1 MFVSLQFKLELKKE
15 DKEKLIKLMRKQSS
29 AIRVA
34 YNMLKELEKEKTRN
48 LHAQIYQRLRQP
60 FTELPTKYI
69 DSAIYKAK
77 QYPTDKPVVFGGKG
91 LFEKLCKNHLSGKA
105 REKLKKQWRELR
117 QGTLISIGSKS
128 DKGNRLTRFENINE
142 QLHLR
147 ITTGNREYIF
157 AKVLREPSNSKDK
170 WITFMAMLLESWQT
184 KNYFAYTVEL
194 KLRNGEVYGSVSFE
208 IPTPEV
214 RYTKENGVIAID
226 TNASPIHLAIAE
238 VSKTGELVSYQ
249 TVNLHH
255 LLGLSQNSK
264 DHQEWILAH
273 KIVDLVI
280 QKGKAIAVENLKK
293 LKRGMRGDGKAE
305 LRKRLHQ
312 WNAKKFLQKLK
323 RVAMLKG
330 VEVVEVHPAYTSVI
344 GMLKYAPQLSI
355 DKDVAGAYVIGRR
368 ALGFK
373 EDMPENY
380 EKLLKDGAYL
390 EFALKK
396 YEEREKELTELIE
409 KESNE
414 YKRNA
419 LKSELRNVEDAK
431 ELLTNLIQSLQS
443 ESSSCEGADGRNL
456 KQGETKKVSQIAWQV
471 LKVALLF
478 PILGKVLPRDLSPLK
493 PVLVEGGWD
502 RVRSRL
508 VPLETGGTV
517 PIRNFL
523 EQPQP
528 C

>member
-15 DKEKLIKLMRKQSS
+15 DKEKLIELMRKQSS

-48 LHAQIYQRLRQP
+48 PHAQIYHGLRQLFP
-60 FTELPTKYI
+60 ELPTKYI

-77 QYPTDKPVVFGGKG
+77 QYPTDKPVVFGGKR
-91 LFEKLCKNHLSGKA
+91 LFEKLCKNHLTGKA
-105 REKLKKQWRELR
+105 REGLKKQWKEQR
-117 QGTLISIGSKS
+117 QGTLVSIGSKAE
-128 DKGNRLTRFENINE
+128 KGNRLTRFEDLNG
-142 QLHLR
+142 QLCLR
-147 ITTGNREYIF
+147 ITTGNRDFIY
-157 AKVLREPSNSKDK
+157 AKVLREPSNNKDK

-184 KNYFAYTVEL
+184 QSYFPYTVEL
-194 KLRNGEVYGSVSFE
+194 KLREGEIYGSVSFE
-208 IPTPEV
+208 LPTPKV
-214 RYTKENGVIAID
+214 KHTKENGVIAID

-249 TVNLHH
+249 TINLHH

-273 KIVDLVI
+273 QLLDLAI

-293 LKRGMRGDGKAE
+293 LRKGKRGDGKAT

-330 VEVVEVHPAYTSVI
+330 VEVVEVNPAYTSVI
-344 GMLKYAPQLSI
+344 GMLKYAPQLNI
-355 DKDVAGAYVIGRR
+355 DKDIAGAYVIGRR

-380 EKLLKDGAYL
+380 EKLLKDRTYL
-390 EFALKK
+390 EFALKR
-396 YEEREKELTELIE
+396 YEEREKELRELLE
-409 KESNE
+409 KETNQ
-414 YKRNA
+414 YKRTA
-419 LKSELRNVEDAK
+419 LESEAKIVEKARK
-431 ELLTNLIQSLQS
+431 LLTNLIQSLQS
-443 ESSSCEGADGRNL
+443 ESSSCEGANGRNPE
-456 KQGETKKVSQIAWQV
+456 QGRVAKTTLQSAWQV
-471 LKVALLF
+471 LRVAILF
-478 PILGKVLPRDLSPLK
+478 PILGRILPRDLSPLK
-493 PVLVEGGWD
+493 PVLVEGVWD

-508 VPLETGGTV
+508 VPLEAGGTV
-517 PIRNFL
+517 PIRDF
-523 EQPQP
+523 
-528 C
+528 

>member
-29 AIRVA
+29 AIRTA

-48 LHAQIYQRLRQP
+48 PHAPIYQRLRQLFP
-60 FTELPTKYI
+60 ELPTKYI

-77 QYPTDKPVVFGGKG
+77 QYPTDKPVVFGGKR
-91 LFEKLCKNHLSGKA
+91 LFEKLCKNHLTGKA
-105 REKLKKQWRELR
+105 RERLKKQWKELR

-128 DKGNRLTRFENINE
+128 DRGNRLTRFEDLNI

-147 ITTGNREYIF
+147 ITTGNREFIY
-157 AKVLREPSNSKDK
+157 AKVLREPSNNKDK
-170 WITFMAMLLESWQT
+170 WLTFMAMLLESWQT

-194 KLRNGEVYGSVSFE
+194 KLREGEIYGSVSFE

-214 RYTKENGVIAID
+214 KYTKENGVIAID
-226 TNASPIHLAIAE
+226 TNASPIHLAVAE
-238 VSKTGELVSYQ
+238 VSKTGELLSYQ
-249 TVNLHH
+249 TISLHH
-255 LLGLSQNSK
+255 LIGLSQNSK

-273 KIVDLVI
+273 QIVDLAI
-280 QKGKAIAVENLKK
+280 QKNKAIAVENLKK
-293 LKRGMRGDGKAE
+293 LKKGMRGDGKAE

-330 VEVVEVHPAYTSVI
+330 VEVVEVNPAYTSII
-344 GMLKYAPQLSI
+344 GMLKYAPQLNI

-380 EKLLKDGAYL
+380 EKLLKDKAYL
-390 EFALKK
+390 EFALKR
-396 YEEREKELTELIE
+396 YEEREKELTELLE

-419 LKSELRNVEDAK
+419 LKSELRSVEKAK
-431 ELLTNLIQSLQS
+431 KLLVNLIQSLQS
-443 ESSSCEGADGRNL
+443 EPSGCEGANGRNPE
-456 KQGETKKVSQIAWQV
+456 QGRVAKTTLQSAWQV

-493 PVLVEGGWD
+493 PVLVEGVWD

-508 VPLETGGTV
+508 VPLEAGGTV
-517 PIRNFL
+517 PIRDF
-523 EQPQP
+523 
-528 C
+528 

>member
-29 AIRVA
+29 AIRTA
-34 YNMLKELEKEKTRN
+34 YNMLKELEKEKTKN
-48 LHAQIYQRLRQP
+48 PHAQIYQRLRQLFP
-60 FTELPTKYI
+60 DLPTRYI

-77 QYPTDKPVVFGGKG
+77 QYSTDKPVVFGGKR
-91 LFEKLCKNHLSGKA
+91 LFEKLCKNHLTGKT

-117 QGTLISIGSKS
+117 QGTLVSIGSKT
-128 DKGNRLTRFENINE
+128 DKGNRLTRFEDLNG

-147 ITTGNREYIF
+147 ITTGNREFIY

-170 WITFMAMLLESWQT
+170 WLTFMAMLLESWQM
-184 KNYFAYTVEL
+184 KNYFPYTVEL
-194 KLRNGEVYGSVSFE
+194 KLREGEVYGSVSFDL
-208 IPTPEV
+208 PTPEV
-214 RYTKENGVIAID
+214 KYTKENGVIAID
-226 TNASPIHLAIAE
+226 INASPIQLAIAE
-238 VSKTGELVSYQ
+238 VSKTGELLSYQ
-249 TVNLHH
+249 TISLHH
-255 LLGLSQNSK
+255 LLGLSKNAK

-273 KIVDLVI
+273 QIVDLAI
-280 QKGKAIAVENLKK
+280 EKGKAIAIENLKK
-293 LKRGMRGDGKAE
+293 LKRGMRGDGKAT
-305 LRKRLHQ
+305 LRKILHN

-323 RVAMLKG
+323 RVAMLEG

-355 DKDVAGAYVIGRR
+355 DKDTAGAYVIGRR

-380 EKLLKDGAYL
+380 EKLLKDKAYL
-390 EFALKK
+390 EFALRK

-419 LKSELRNVEDAK
+419 LKSELRSVENARK
-431 ELLTNLIQSLQS
+431 LITNLIQSLQS
-443 ESSSCEGADGRNL
+443 EPSSCEGANRRNPE
-456 KQGETKKVSQIAWQV
+456 QGKVAKTTLQSAWQV
-471 LKVALLF
+471 LRVALLF

-493 PVLVEGGWD
+493 PVLVEGVWD

-508 VPLETGGTV
+508 APLEVGGTS
-517 PIRNFL
+517 R
-523 EQPQP
+523 
-528 C
+528 